1 MMPSEPKISR
11 SLRQRSEP
19 QSQIKAFPPSE
30 PSEIINLKYK
40 SEPRLLRNLKLLS
53 ESEEKNKILKNQM
66 NLILGETLNKKVCR
80 KQEL

>member
-40 SEPRLLRNLKLLS
+40 SEASWLMNTHQNN
-53 ESEEKNKILKNQM
+53 ESKEKNKILKN
-66 NLILGETLNKKVCR
+66 
-80 KQEL
+80 

>member
-1 MMPSEPKISR
+1 MPSEAKISR

-40 SEPRLLRNLKLLS
+40 SKPN
-53 ESEEKNKILKNQM
+53 
-66 NLILGETLNKKVCR
+66 
-80 KQEL
+80 

>member
-1 MMPSEPKISR
+1 MPSELKISR
-11 SLRQRSEP
+11 SLRQRNEP

-53 ESEEKNKILKNQM
+53 ESKEKK
-66 NLILGETLNKKVCR
+66 
-80 KQEL
+80 

>member
-30 PSEIINLKYK
+30 PSEIINLKYISK
-40 SEPRLLRNLKLLS
+40 PSWLMNTHQNN
-53 ESEEKNKILKNQM
+53 ESKEKNKILKN
-66 NLILGETLNKKVCR
+66 
-80 KQEL
+80 

>member
-1 MMPSEPKISR
+1 MPSEPKISR
-11 SLRQRSEP
+11 SLKQRSEP

-53 ESEEKNKILKNQM
+53 
-66 NLILGETLNKKVCR
+66 
-80 KQEL
+80 